1 MQLLDIPEFFEVSP
15 IQRPDAG
22 ASRRSQG
29 FQLARILGLSLLH
42 EPQPFAQ
49 HFAGILVAAGLDEG
63 LRFRSHHLLNDLP
76 GPIDL

>member
-1 MQLLDIPEFFEVSP
+1 MTFSERSFKKICSSSIFPNSLKSP
-15 IQRPDAG
+15 RSNAG

-63 LRFRSHHLLNDLP
+63 LE
-76 GPIDL
+76 